1 MVLKAPHYGF
11 IGLKL
16 KGLIFHE
23 SNSRR
28 ARGVVNTDGWK
39 EPIVKENTSAGGSLT
54 MNKEDE
60 QGPGAGEKICSVT
73 GA

>member
-1 MVLKAPHYGF
+1 M
-11 IGLKL
+11 
-16 KGLIFHE
+16 
-23 SNSRR
+23 
-28 ARGVVNTDGWK
+28 VNTDGWK

-54 MNKEDE
+54 MNKENE